1 MTVYVHETEVQ
12 PCETPQWAGDTH
24 VLAWL
29 PPELMEGGGWELQP
43 RAVSDEW
50 AGNRCVPGHVAR
62 VVIGAPRD
70 ADPGGLADAVA
81 GAVGYPVRLTPGSQD
96 IKIHRLGRWRTEPL
110 YYVAPE
116 RA

>member
-1 MTVYVHETEVQ
+1 VSIFVHETEVA
-12 PCETPQWAGDTH
+12 PCETPQWSGDTH
-24 VLAWL
+24 VLIYL

-43 RAVSDEW
+43 PSISEEW
-50 AGNRCVPGHVAR
+50 AQGRRVPDHVAR
-62 VVIGAPRD
+62 VVIDAPRD
-70 ADPGGLADAVA
+70 ADPGALASEVA
-81 GAVGYPVRLTPGSQD
+81 AAVGYAVRLTPGSQD